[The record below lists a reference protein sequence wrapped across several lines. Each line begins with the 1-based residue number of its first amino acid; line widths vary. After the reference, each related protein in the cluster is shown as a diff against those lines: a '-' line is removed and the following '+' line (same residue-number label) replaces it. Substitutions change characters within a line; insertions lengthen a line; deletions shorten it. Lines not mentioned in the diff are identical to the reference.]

1 MPVLKNPQHERF
13 AREYAKDFNGTQSA
27 LTAGY
32 AKSSAHVQ
40 ASRLIRVDNVKQR
53 IEELCEPKG
62 DVPGMSPEEILL
74 ELDAIGRSRVKDYID
89 LDTGELRGQLNEL
102 PDDVQAAIGT
112 FERKWDADANG
123 GKGGWAYK
131 VKLYDKLKALDMH
144 ARHRGMFIEQ
154 VKVIHNILDTV
165 TQEEVDERMGTAEA
179 ELLEELGEELT
190 LVQGEGGEYV
200 PEGT

>member
-13 AREYAKDFNGTQSA
+13 AREYVKDFNGTQSA
-27 LTAGY
+27 LKAGY

-40 ASRLIRVDNVKQR
+40 ASRLIRIDNVKQR
-53 IEELCEPKG
+53 IEELNEPKG

-112 FERKWDADANG
+112 SFERKWDADANG
-123 GKGGWAYK
+123 GEGGWAYK

-144 ARHRGMFIEQ
+144 ARHRGMFVEQ
-154 VKVIHNILDTV
+154 IKIVHNILDTV
-165 TQEEVDERMGTAEA
+165 TQEEVDERMGVAEV
-179 ELLEELGEELT
+179 ELLEELGLE
-190 LVQGEGGEYV
+190 LVQDESGEYV
-200 PEGT
+200 PE